1 MTSNHSLIALIMQV
15 LGMSVMNKLIV
26 MIVLMS
32 TMTACAYDP
41 VQYEKMRFQENAQHN
56 KLMGA

>member
-1 MTSNHSLIALIMQV
+1 MQV